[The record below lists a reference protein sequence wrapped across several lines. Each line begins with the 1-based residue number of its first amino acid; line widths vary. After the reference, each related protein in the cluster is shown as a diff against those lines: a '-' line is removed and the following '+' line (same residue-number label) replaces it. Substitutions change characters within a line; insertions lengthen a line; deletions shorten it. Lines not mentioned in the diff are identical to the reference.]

1 MNELPKDI
9 NLISL
14 VTRLLVS
21 VVFLA
26 MHSITHALPIEP
38 AALQKYLTQSVSSPV
53 ADINNPDL
61 QQFYSARHYQPV
73 WLTPQSSALDMALAF
88 IATAESEG
96 LNSRDYQLVLL
107 QKLRHQTDQTL
118 HSRLELELRTTHA
131 VLALIR
137 DLARGRFVASI
148 ADPDWH
154 IPQPAFDAVAF
165 LLEAVNS
172 DRLQQSLTDLPPKK
186 PSYQSLKQ
194 TLIRYQKYA
203 DRQFAW
209 TPTPDTPL
217 IRPDTTHSAIPLI
230 RQRITQAYAIDGIAE
245 YNIPRNK
252 SSHYDAELVTA
263 IKAFQTQH
271 GLNPDGII
279 GDNTRKA
286 LNTPLDWKIRQL
298 RINMERLRWLPRNLG
313 KRYLLVN
320 TAGFRLT
327 AAEQG
332 EHALSMKIIVGRDYR
347 STPSFSSRIS
357 HIILNPYW
365 NVPASIARKDLL
377 PKQKKDPQF
386 FTRSHIKIYSNHRY
400 DSGAINPDT
409 IDWHAIT
416 NGFPYVLRQEP
427 GIDNALG
434 QIKFIFPNPFN
445 IYLHDTPSKALFQKD
460 VRTFSSGC
468 IRLEKPLDL
477 ATFSLNNQDISDKLS
492 DGIESGK
499 TTTINLPEQLP
510 IYMVYITTWVD
521 NQEKVHFSPDIYDR
535 DQRALHYAGW

>member
-1 MNELPKDI
+1 MIAPFI
-9 NLISL
+9 RLI
-14 VTRLLVS
+14 VS
-21 VVFLA
+21 IALLA
-26 MHSITHALPIEP
+26 MYSVTHTAPIEP
-38 AALQKYLTQSVSSPV
+38 SALQKYLTASASSPV
-53 ADINNPDL
+53 TDINNPDL
-61 QQFYSARHYQPV
+61 QQFYSARHYQPA

-96 LNSRDYQLVLL
+96 LDSRDYQLAPLH
-107 QKLRHQTDQTL
+107 KLRHQVEPTL

-137 DLARGRFVASI
+137 DLAKGRFVASV

-165 LLEAVNS
+165 LLEAINS
-172 DRLQQSLTDLPPKK
+172 GQLQQSLTDLPPKK

-194 TLIRYQKYA
+194 TLIRYQHYA
-203 DRQFAW
+203 DRQFSW
-209 TPTPDTPL
+209 TPIPDIPL

-230 RQRITQAYAIDGIAE
+230 RRRIIQAHAIDGVAE
-245 YNIPRNK
+245 YDIPQRE
-252 SSHYDAELVTA
+252 SLHYDAELVTA

-271 GLNPDGII
+271 GLNPDGVI
-279 GDNTRKA
+279 GDNTRQA
-286 LNTPLDWKIRQL
+286 LNTPLAWKIRQL

-320 TAGFRLT
+320 TAGFQLT

-332 EHALSMKIIVGRDYR
+332 SHVLSMKIIVGRDYR

-386 FTRSHIKIYSNHRY
+386 FTRSHIKVYSNHRH

-409 IDWHAIT
+409 VDWQAIT

-427 GIDNALG
+427 GADNALG
-434 QIKFIFPNPFN
+434 QIKFMFPNPFN

-477 ATFSLNNQDISDKLS
+477 ATFSLNNQDISDRLS
-492 DGIESGK
+492 DGIDSGK

-535 DQRALHYAGW
+535 DQRALRYAGW